1 MPKIITTNLFKFLLV
16 IGVFFSMKSTFSQSK
31 KVWLYQADHN
41 YSLTQYPTALHYYY
55 MVIDDTLGLDMNVLP
70 YEVQL
75 TNQKLKKSGNDS
87 TKTVSVEDYVNHQI
101 AMCYR
106 YSHDYERAAS
116 NFKQTAENGSY
127 PDDYYYYGSALMSL
141 GDYSE
146 ALTVFETYQSMD
158 GTSDYLVQRSL
169 QDMTSCIF
177 ALKLV
182 GDQKKI
188 DVTLADTAIFNKGT
202 SSFGVT
208 YWGGDN
214 NKVVFSSAREYGVI
228 IDPETQDSEYLL
240 DLYWTEK
247 TDDWEK
253 AKNFGR
259 PLNSSNHDASGS
271 FGDKNA
277 IYFTRWSA
285 VDSSDKHIFVAR
297 EFNLRFFESQKLDST
312 VNVEGYQSINPYITP
327 NGKWMYFS
335 SDKPGGIGGMDIWKV
350 EIDSAGN
357 PKGESFNLGKPV
369 NTEYDDVTPFYHAGF
384 NTLYFSSDGHD
395 SYGGLDVFKSSY
407 DEDLGEFR
415 SPKNM
420 GNQINTEKDESYF
433 ILDDILNSGFLSSD
447 RDNCLISD
455 TVYNLCASCYHI
467 YEVDMPDLEFKLSGY
482 VYDENTNEVIPNAK
496 VEFKDISFQWEHF
509 SMQTDDNGYY
519 EHDLIMD
526 LELFMK
532 ATKTDYFADAG
543 LVSTIGMTESKS
555 FTQDFYLDQIP
566 KGEITIQGIEYDFD
580 KATLRPESKLILDS
594 LIVFLELNSN
604 ISIEIRSHTDQR
616 GNDDYNLS
624 LSERRAKSVVDYLV
638 EHGIAEERLVS
649 KGYGETTPAEVPN
662 KEGEMVTMTQE
673 YIDSLPT
680 KKLKT
685 EAYQRNRRTA
695 FKVMSQDGD

>member
-1 MPKIITTNLFKFLLV
+1 MNSMFKFLLV
-16 IGVFFSMKSTFSQSK
+16 IILLFSAKSGFTQSK
-31 KVWLYQADHN
+31 RVWLYQADYN
-41 YSLTQYPTALHYYY
+41 YSLTQYPTALHYYN
-55 MVIDDTLGLDMNVLP
+55 MVIDDTLGLSMHVLP

-75 TNQKLKKSGNDS
+75 TNQKLKPSSKDS
-87 TKTVSVEDYVNHQI
+87 TKSVSIEDYVHHQI

-106 YSHDYERAAS
+106 KSHDYERAAS
-116 NFKQTAENGSY
+116 NFKATAENGSY
-127 PDDYYYYGSALMSL
+127 PDDHYYYGNALMSL
-141 GDYSE
+141 GDYES
-146 ALTVFETYQSMD
+146 ALKVFENYLSMD
-158 GTSDYLVQRSL
+158 GTDDELVQRGL

-177 ALKLV
+177 AMKLTE
-182 GDQKKI
+182 DE
-188 DVTLADTAIFNKGT
+188 DSVTVALADTAIFNKGT

-214 NKVVFSSAREYGVI
+214 DKIVFSSAREYGVI
-228 IDPETQDSEYLL
+228 LDPETQDSRYLL
-240 DLYWTEK
+240 DLYWTER
-247 TDDWEK
+247 TDGWES

-277 IYFTRWSA
+277 IYFTRWSDL
-285 VDSSDKHIFVAR
+285 DSSAKQIYVAR

-312 VNVEGYQSINPYITP
+312 VNVAGYQSINPYITP
-327 NGKWMYFS
+327 DGKWMYFS

-350 EIDSAGN
+350 EIDSTGN
-357 PKGESFNLGKPV
+357 PSGESINLGKPV
-369 NTEYDDVTPFYHAGF
+369 NTEYDEVTPFYHEGVS
-384 NTLYFSSDGHD
+384 TLYFSSNGHEN
-395 SYGGLDVFKSSY
+395 YGGLDVFKSKY
-407 DEDLGEFR
+407 DEELTKFR

-420 GNQINTEKDESYF
+420 GSYINSKKDDSYF
-433 ILDDILNSGFLSSD
+433 IIDDNLNTGFVSSD

-455 TVYNLCASCYHI
+455 TIYDLCASCYHI
-467 YEVDMPDLEFKLSGY
+467 YDVTMPDLEFKLSGY
-482 VYDENTNEVIPNAK
+482 VYDENTNEVIPDAK

-509 SMQTDDNGYY
+509 SIQTDENGYY
-519 EHDLIMD
+519 EHDLVRD
-526 LELFMK
+526 LEIFLK

-543 LVSTIGMTESKS
+543 LVSTIGETESKS
-555 FTQDFYLDQIP
+555 YTQDFFLDRIP

-616 GNDDYNLS
+616 GNDAYNLS

-638 EHGIAEERLVS
+638 EHGIAEERLIS

-662 KEGEMVTMTQE
+662 EEGEMVTMTQE
-673 YIDSLPT
+673 YIDNLPT
-680 KKLKT
+680 KKLKV

-695 FKVMSQDGD
+695 FKVMSQDGE